1 MYQETIAEDNHGEYD
16 IFNEQSGQSYVVSYD
31 VDHSGYY
38 CIVKASRKHI
48 STENGH
54 TLKDLSTITEI
65 NVREY
70 LLCLAISSFI
80 SPNLR
85 NEEDVKRYRFNNTK
99 EIATT
104 FALALEKN
112 DIACLGIISEF
123 DNASMKMKKEAM
135 RTLNDIIAENDSP
148 YKEKKESHMHEE
160 IKKAWEYVDLSI
172 KNREATMSKNK
183 EVSITK
189 TITTLI
195 SPHSGDKDVI
205 EVVSSSGKKYL
216 LSPRRTHPVLD
227 GIDCAVDIYPAQEG
241 EKEDEL
247 IMDFSHFLDPESGYT
262 FALLNEYIIE
272 EVLTH
277 QGEIIN
283 YTFFNN
289 EDYDCFS
296 LSQIAQHVAN
306 ALAVN
311 EEKALDLITEFPH
324 YSPET
329 QAVIMYEIIKMT
341 EQYKDCVIKGKTRQ

>member
-1 MYQETIAEDNHGEYD
+1 MYEETIAEDNHGEYD

-31 VDHSGYY
+31 VDHNVHSY
-38 CIVKASRKHI
+38 IVKVSRKHI
-48 STENGH
+48 SKENGH
-54 TLKDLSTITEI
+54 TLKDFSTITEI
-65 NVREY
+65 NVRSY
-70 LLCLAISSFI
+70 LLYLKVSGFTSR
-80 SPNLR
+80 NHH
-85 NEEDVKRYRFNNTK
+85 NEEDVKRYKFNNTK

-123 DNASMKMKKEAM
+123 NNASMKMKDEAM
-135 RTLNDIIAENDSP
+135 RTLDDIIIEIYP
-148 YKEKKESHMHEE
+148 PCGKESHMHEE
-160 IKKAWEYVDLSI
+160 IEKAREYVELSS
-172 KNREATMSKNK
+172 KNRKTTMSKSK
-183 EVSITK
+183 EASITK
-189 TITTLI
+189 TITTVI
-195 SPHSGDKDVI
+195 SPHSGVKDVI

-227 GIDCAVDIYPAQEG
+227 GIDCAVAIYPAQEG

-296 LSQIAQHVAN
+296 LLQIAQHVAN

-311 EEKALDLITEFPH
+311 EEKALEFIGEFPH

-329 QAVIMYEIIKMT
+329 QAVIMYEIIKIT
-341 EQYKDCVIKGKTRQ
+341 EQYKDCVIKGKN